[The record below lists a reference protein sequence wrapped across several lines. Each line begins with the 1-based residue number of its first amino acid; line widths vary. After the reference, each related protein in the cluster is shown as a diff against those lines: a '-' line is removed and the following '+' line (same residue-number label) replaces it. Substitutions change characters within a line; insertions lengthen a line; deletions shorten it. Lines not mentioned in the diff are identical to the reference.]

1 MLLQRQ
7 SWPYIT
13 PLFAD
18 TNLLVS
24 SRDARDAAKL
34 QRAREWLDF
43 LWDTRRGR
51 LSRQVLH
58 EYYVTVTRKLQP
70 GLTVAEA
77 RADVRSLFHWL
88 SPIDPSV
95 LMEAAW
101 ALQDRCSLSFWDALI
116 VGAAQTMGC
125 GFVLTED
132 LPAGQ
137 DLEGVHVVNPFEMR
151 PADLPD

>member
-1 MLLQRQ
+1 M
-7 SWPYIT
+7 T
-13 PLFAD
+13 APLFAD
-18 TNLLVS
+18 TNLLVY
-24 SRDARDAAKL
+24 SRDARDPAKL

-51 LSRQVLH
+51 LSRQVLQ
-58 EYYVTVTRKLQP
+58 EYYVTVTQKLQP
-70 GLTVAEA
+70 GLTAAEA
-77 RADVRSLFHWL
+77 RADVRGLFHWL
-88 SPIDPSV
+88 YPIDPSV
-95 LMEAAW
+95 LVEAAW

-137 DLEGVHVVNPFEMR
+137 DLEGVHVVNPFDLH

>member
-1 MLLQRQ
+1 M
-7 SWPYIT
+7 T
-13 PLFAD
+13 APLFVD
-18 TNLLVS
+18 TNLLVY
-24 SRDARDAAKL
+24 SRDARDAAK
-34 QRAREWLDF
+34 QERALEWLDF

-51 LSRQVLH
+51 LSRQVLQ

-77 RADVRSLFHWL
+77 RADVRALFHWL
-88 SPIDPSV
+88 SPIDPAAPI
-95 LMEAAW
+95 EAAW

-125 GFVLTED
+125 RFVLTED

-137 DLEGVHVVNPFEMR
+137 ELEGVRVVGPFETR

>member
-1 MLLQRQ
+1 M
-7 SWPYIT
+7 SA

-18 TNLLVS
+18 TNLLVY
-24 SRDARDAAKL
+24 SRDARDAAK
-34 QRAREWLDF
+34 QERAREWLDF

-51 LSRQVLH
+51 LSRQVLQ

-77 RADVRSLFHWL
+77 RSDVRALFHWL
-88 SPIDPSV
+88 SPIDPAV
-95 LMEAAW
+95 VIEAAW

-137 DLEGVHVVNPFEMR
+137 DLEGVRVVDPFEMR

>member
-1 MLLQRQ
+1 M
-7 SWPYIT
+7 T
-13 PLFAD
+13 APLFAD
-18 TNLLVS
+18 TNLLVY
-24 SRDARDAAKL
+24 SRDARDAAR
-34 QRAREWLDF
+34 QERAAEWLDF

-51 LSRQVLH
+51 LSRQVLQ

-77 RADVRSLFHWL
+77 RADVRALFHWL
-88 SPIDPSV
+88 APIDPGV
-95 LMEAAW
+95 LVEAAW

-137 DLEGVHVVNPFEMR
+137 DLEGVRVVNPFETG
-151 PADLPD
+151 PADLSD

>member
-1 MLLQRQ
+1 M
-7 SWPYIT
+7 T
-13 PLFAD
+13 APLFAD
-18 TNLLVS
+18 TNLLVY
-24 SRDARDAAKL
+24 SRDARDPAKL

-51 LSRQVLH
+51 LSRQVLQ

-77 RADVRSLFHWL
+77 RADVRALFHWL
-88 SPIDPSV
+88 APIDPSV
-95 LMEAAW
+95 LLEAAW
-101 ALQDRCSLSFWDALI
+101 AIQDRCSISYWDALI

-125 GFVLTED
+125 GFLLTED

-137 DLEGVHVVNPFEMR
+137 DLEGVQVVNPFDTG
-151 PADLPD
+151 PTDLPD

>member
-1 MLLQRQ
+1 M
-7 SWPYIT
+7 T
-13 PLFAD
+13 APLFAD
-18 TNLLVS
+18 TNLLVY
-24 SRDARDAAKL
+24 SRDARDAAK
-34 QRAREWLDF
+34 QERAREWLDF

-51 LSRQVLH
+51 LSRQVLQ

-70 GLTVAEA
+70 GLTVVEA
-77 RADVRSLFHWL
+77 KADVRALFHWL
-88 SPIDPSV
+88 SQIDPRV
-95 LMEAAW
+95 VIEAAW

-125 GFVLTED
+125 GFILTED

-151 PADLPD
+151 PSDLSD

>member
-1 MLLQRQ
+1 M
-7 SWPYIT
+7 T
-13 PLFAD
+13 APLFAD
-18 TNLLVS
+18 TNLLVY
-24 SRDARDAAKL
+24 SRDARDPAKL

-51 LSRQVLH
+51 LSRQVLQ
-58 EYYVTVTRKLQP
+58 EYYVTVTQKLQP

-77 RADVRSLFHWL
+77 RADVRGLFHWL

-95 LMEAAW
+95 LVEAAW

-137 DLEGVHVVNPFEMR
+137 DLEGVRVVNPFDLR

>member
-1 MLLQRQ
+1 M
-7 SWPYIT
+7 SA

-18 TNLLVS
+18 TNLLVY
-24 SRDARDAAKL
+24 SRDARDAAK
-34 QRAREWLDF
+34 QERAREWLDF

-51 LSRQVLH
+51 LSRQVLQ

-77 RADVRSLFHWL
+77 RSDVRALFHWL
-88 SPIDPSV
+88 SPIDPAV
-95 LMEAAW
+95 VIEAAW
-101 ALQDRCSLSFWDALI
+101 ALQDRCSLSCWDALI
-116 VGAAQTMGC
+116 VGAAQTLG
-125 GFVLTED
+125 GGIVLTED

-137 DLEGVHVVNPFEMR
+137 DLEGVRVVDPFEMR